1 MRQVSKQPANASK
14 THRPAGVGKSR
25 FRPAFKVGD
34 IVMKAFFDDGVPFSN
49 GMYEARV
56 TKASVAES
64 HGNTTTHYVQF
75 VKQLSVESRQASDN
89 EDETLAVKDGEES
102 YQAHNQKQKNTLIF

>member
-49 GMYEARV
+49 GVYTAV
-56 TKASVAES
+56 ITKAAPSGKS
-64 HGNTTTHYVQF
+64 NQKTTHHVQF
-75 VKQLSVESRQASDN
+75 VKQLAVEDPA
-89 EDETLAVKDGEES
+89 ELE
-102 YQAHNQKQKNTLIF
+102 AHNYQKQKTRFGAQPFASKHKI